1 MTVADN
7 DRSIA
12 VKTVAAVFMS
22 VACVT
27 VMMRCYVR
35 SFIVKG
41 FGWDDG
47 TMVVAMVCVTLN
59 DCCACQY

>member
-35 SFIVKG
+35 GWVVKG

-47 TMVVAMVCVTLN
+47 TMVFAMVCWDWLLSR
-59 DCCACQY
+59 ASR